1 MQSLVPRLR
10 PIVPGACLAFVMG
23 VAAGCGRGDTRVN
36 ADPGPGYPS
45 QADSGSPSIADR
57 TDAGTQP
64 AKAAADGQA
73 TPGLNSA
80 GLPASSSGGTVGGGS
95 GSGTSGTKS
104 GSGLQ
109 SAEPSGGEGPTKSNK

>member
-1 MQSLVPRLR
+1 MQAVVKQLRRMVLGVGLV
-10 PIVPGACLAFVMG
+10 ALAG
-23 VAAGCGRGDTRVN
+23 SAGGCGRGDTRVN

-57 TDAGTQP
+57 KDGGTQAAGP
-64 AKAAADGQA
+64 AKEA
-73 TPGLNSA
+73 TPGVNSA
-80 GLPASSSGGTVGGGS
+80 GLPASSSGGTVGAGS

-109 SAEPSGGEGPTKSNK
+109 SADRPADTAPDKSK